1 VDFSTPISTVIPSLD
16 GPVLQVLARSDRML
30 SGRQVH
36 AEAGTGSVAG
46 VRLVLQRLAS
56 TGLVHVDEAGSS
68 LLYRLNRSH
77 LAAQAVE
84 LLANLRATFADTLA
98 ANIAAW
104 RIPPLHASL
113 YGAAARGEGDLTSDV
128 ALLLIRSDEVATD
141 NLLWEEQVGGL
152 MSDIVELTGNPVD
165 VDELSLRDLANHHHA
180 AVPVIED
187 WLRDPAV
194 LHGPPL
200 AVLLTAR
207 ASVNRPIL
215 ADLPSLP
222 DLANFPALPALTT
235 SATTQTP
242 TSRTG

>member
-1 VDFSTPISTVIPSLD
+1 
-16 GPVLQVLARSDRML
+16 ML

-56 TGLVHVDEAGSS
+56 TGLVHVDEAGTS

-98 ANIAAW
+98 ANISSW

-113 YGAAARGEGDLTSDV
+113 YGAAARGEGNLTSDV
-128 ALLLIRSDEVATD
+128 GLLLIRPDEVATD
-141 NLLWEEQVGGL
+141 NLLWEQQVGGL
-152 MSDIVELTGNPVD
+152 MNDIVELTGNPVD

-180 AVPVIED
+180 AVPVIND
-187 WLRDPAV
+187 WLHQPTV
-194 LHGPPL
+194 LYGPPL
-200 AVLLTAR
+200 QVLLSAR
-207 ASVNRPIL
+207 ASVHRPTL

-222 DLANFPALPALTT
+222 DLANFPALPALTG
-235 SATTQTP
+235 S
-242 TSRTG
+242 

>member
-16 GPVLQVLARSDRML
+16 GPVLQVLARADRLL

-84 LLANLRATFADTLA
+84 LLANLRATFADTLS

-113 YGAAARGEGDLTSDV
+113 YGAAARGEGDHKSDV
-128 ALLLIRSDEVATD
+128 TLLLIRSDEVTTD
-141 NLLWEEQVGGL
+141 NRLWEEQVGGL

-180 AVPVIED
+180 AIPVVD
-187 WLRDPAV
+187 QWLDTPTI
-194 LHGPPL
+194 LHGPRLQTLL
-200 AVLLTAR
+200 AAR
-207 ASVNRPIL
+207 ASIERPTL
-215 ADLPSLP
+215 ANFPSLP
-222 DLANFPALPALTT
+222 NLANFPAL
-235 SATTQTP
+235 TP
-242 TSRTG
+242 N

>member
-36 AEAGTGSVAG
+36 AQAGTGSVAG

-56 TGLVHVDEAGSS
+56 TGLVHVDEAGTS

-77 LAAQAVE
+77 VAAQAVE

-98 ANIAAW
+98 ANIGSW

-113 YGAAARGEGDLTSDV
+113 YGAAARGGGDLASDV

-141 NLLWEEQVGGL
+141 NLLWEQQVGGL

-165 VDELSLRDLANHHHA
+165 VDELSLRDLANHHRA
-180 AVPVIED
+180 AVPVVEE
-187 WLRDPAV
+187 WLHQPTILYGR
-194 LHGPPL
+194 PL
-200 AVLLTAR
+200 QVLLADR
-207 ASVNRPIL
+207 ASVVRPSL
-215 ADLPSLP
+215 SDLPHLP
-222 DLANFPALPALTT
+222 NLANFPVMPALT
-235 SATTQTP
+235 SIAT
-242 TSRTG
+242 R

>member
-1 VDFSTPISTVIPSLD
+1 MDFSTPISTVIPSLD
-16 GPVLQVLARSDRML
+16 GPVLQVLARADRML

-46 VRLVLQRLAS
+46 VRLVLHRLAS

-84 LLANLRATFADTLA
+84 LLANLRATFADTLS
-98 ANIAAW
+98 ANIASW
-104 RIPPLHASL
+104 RIAPLHASL
-113 YGAAARGEGDLTSDV
+113 YGAAARGEGDLKSDV

-141 NLLWEEQVGGL
+141 NHLWEEQVGDL
-152 MSDIVELTGNPVD
+152 MSDIVELTGNPVN
-165 VDELSLRDLANHHHA
+165 VDELSLRDLTNHHRA
-180 AVPVIED
+180 ALPVVED
-187 WLRDPAV
+187 WLHEPTI

-200 AVLLTAR
+200 QVLLAGR
-207 ASVNRPIL
+207 ASVERPIL

-222 DLANFPALPALTT
+222 DLANFPALPALTAG
-235 SATTQTP
+235 AT
-242 TSRTG
+242 G